1 MLQSLLHTSDQ
12 TWQSQSIR
20 LFPWKKKN
28 WMLSSP
34 SALTR
39 VILLGCSARACRV
52 LRSNALLSQLQRT
65 AGMASD
71 NDNPA
76 ATGGTLRELVTAC
89 RKSSAVRRLLTGER
103 KGKDFV
109 YRTKKQEVK
118 CISI

>member
-39 VILLGCSARACRV
+39 VLLLGCSARACRV

-76 ATGGTLRELVTAC
+76 ATGDTLRELVTAC